1 MLCLRLHVWRGVLH
15 ASLRRRDEE
24 SGILDSSTQGS
35 EVNLATS
42 MNEVVLSNGPTI
54 PCALGGVI
62 PTVKIKR

>member
-1 MLCLRLHVWRGVLH
+1 
-15 ASLRRRDEE
+15 
-24 SGILDSSTQGS
+24 
-35 EVNLATS
+35 